1 MPQRI
6 KRFSVGQTAKVFG
19 IMYAIV
25 GVILMPLFWLTSAL
39 APEGAAFGMGFT
51 LALPIL
57 YGGAGL
63 VFTAIGCWIY
73 NWVAEW
79 AGGIEVELGNAP
91 EI

>member
-6 KRFSVGQTAKVFG
+6 TRFSVGQTAKVFG
-19 IMYAIV
+19 IMYAII
-25 GVILMPLFWLTSAL
+25 GVIIMPIFFLASAL
-39 APEGAAFGMGFT
+39 SPEGPAVGMGFA

-63 VFTAIGCWIY
+63 VFTALACWIY
-73 NWVAEW
+73 NWVAGW

-91 EI
+91 ES